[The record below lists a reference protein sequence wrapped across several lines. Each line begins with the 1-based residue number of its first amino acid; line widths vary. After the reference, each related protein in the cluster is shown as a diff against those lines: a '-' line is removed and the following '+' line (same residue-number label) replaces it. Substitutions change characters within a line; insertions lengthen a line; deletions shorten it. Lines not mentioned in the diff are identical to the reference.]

1 MVKDMVHHAG
11 NPAYFNAR
19 NYYISDRS
27 TGEEVN
33 PALVTRAM
41 LLSGKYGVV
50 QRGGKGNSLGR
61 IIFRF
66 DNNFSVYL
74 HDTSS
79 QTVFSREDRGVS
91 HGCIRVEKPFELA
104 KFLLHEKN
112 EKLIQRISYSMTADS
127 LKIKKL
133 VVGSVKVEPQIPL
146 FITYYTLYPFAKG
159 VVSYPD
165 VYGFDDV
172 IFEHLRK
179 YL

>member
-1 MVKDMVHHAG
+1 MNNFQKLSVTELQNVSGGRRKG
-11 NPAYFNAR
+11 GFNFGSWWR
-19 NYYISDRS
+19 GVQR
-27 TGEEVN
+27 
-33 PALVTRAM
+33 
-41 LLSGKYGVV
+41 GKYGVV

-79 QTVFSREDRGVS
+79 QAVFSREDRDVS

-112 EKLIQRISYSMTADS
+112 EKLIQRINYSMTADS

-165 VYGFDDV
+165 VYGFDGV

>member
-1 MVKDMVHHAG
+1 
-11 NPAYFNAR
+11 
-19 NYYISDRS
+19 
-27 TGEEVN
+27 
-33 PALVTRAM
+33 M

-79 QTVFSREDRGVS
+79 QAVFSREDRDVS

-112 EKLIQRISYSMTADS
+112 EKLIQRINYSMTADS
-127 LKIKKL
+127 LKIKRL

-165 VYGFDDV
+165 VYGFDGV